1 MRLID
6 FDPKEITL
14 PVVGHEPDDAYGRT
28 RQWDILIGGT
38 ILHPHTRTGVGV
50 TLLCPHCVRSGIKPS
65 EAPRV
70 ALYVSNPSDGLGLL
84 CYRAGKQPL
93 DSMNLKN
100 LGPHD
105 GGKWDEQEVSGDV
118 DWLRLYA
125 WHRSG
130 ESFKDMSLLPNEKFF
145 DNRGYFREHVTWV
158 VVDGLVIPMTARWTT
173 HQDYLPTPA
182 PDWRRGTRR

>member
-1 MRLID
+1 
-6 FDPKEITL
+6 
-14 PVVGHEPDDAYGRT
+14 V
-28 RQWDILIGGT
+28 
-38 ILHPHTRTGVGV
+38 
-50 TLLCPHCVRSGIKPS
+50 SKPS
-65 EAPRV
+65 LPPGTRSA
-70 ALYVSNPSDGLGLL
+70 AKKLS
-84 CYRAGKQPL
+84 PL
-93 DSMNLKN
+93 DVARADHAAGRFSTLRAEQMRED
-100 LGPHD
+100 GPK
-105 GGKWDEQEVSGDV
+105 GYSGDV
-118 DWLRLYA
+118 DWLCLYA